1 MFLSLEIDIF
11 NKYVTNLKTT
21 ISIPQEPD
29 NLRFA
34 PFIIF
39 NINFA
44 FLKIWLIIWL
54 DIVHIVRIMSPELQ
68 PMTVQYLCHLIQKEL
83 IWPVCKTLSIISI
96 KNEKKMKMIIIGANL
111 RFSGSC
117 GISSFQI
124 GYIFVE
130 YNLWNTPTLIQN
142 CIYMNL
148 RINLV
153 QFYINFSRQEH
164 QIEVLYVSFNAWGSQ
179 VSFFTPFTFPLQSL

>member
-96 KNEKKMKMIIIGANL
+96 KNEKNENDYNRSKPEILRLLWDIVIFRLVAYLLNII
-111 RFSGSC
+111 C
-117 GISSFQI
+117 
-124 GYIFVE
+124 
-130 YNLWNTPTLIQN
+130 
-142 CIYMNL
+142 
-148 RINLV
+148 
-153 QFYINFSRQEH
+153 
-164 QIEVLYVSFNAWGSQ
+164 
-179 VSFFTPFTFPLQSL
+179 